1 MGIGSIAKVA
11 LNYVKAH
18 PLKSAL
24 IGGTLG
30 LGTGLVLYKAATT
43 HQKEAQEQ
51 MDRVLLLSNPL
62 VNPIGWFNHA
72 FNKDNVTP
80 TEYDNPLIS
89 YIVNKHAN
97 NENPKAESVKEFYEN
112 GGKGVYFAA

>member
-24 IGGTLG
+24 IGGTFG

-51 MDRVLLLSNPL
+51 MDRFVLSNPL
-62 VNPIGWFNHA
+62 VNPFGCFNHA

-97 NENPKAESVKEFYEN
+97 NENPEAESVKEFYEN
-112 GGKGVYFAA
+112 GGKGIRYAA